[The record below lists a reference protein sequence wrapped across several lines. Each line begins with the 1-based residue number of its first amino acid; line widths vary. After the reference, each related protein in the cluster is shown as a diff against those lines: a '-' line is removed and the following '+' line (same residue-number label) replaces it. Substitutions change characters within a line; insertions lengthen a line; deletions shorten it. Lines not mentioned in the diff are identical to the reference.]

1 MDDYIITNSNAMLIN
16 ELRNINLIIFP
27 DWSNLETAIA
37 EDLTNVLRTLF
48 THPAR
53 QDITLL
59 IYSQSLSDELQD
71 NANSLLFET
80 VLKLS
85 LEEAVSEDLNV
96 GLTGQLNTQEW
107 SIIKSLI
114 NFRIPINNED
124 RYIIQQPEIAEVP
137 RCDLSEIE
145 QPTIYEA
152 ARLESW
158 HRWGDYFADSESPEN
173 AISYYSKYLSQD
185 LRNWHK

>member
-1 MDDYIITNSNAMLIN
+1 MLIN

-59 IYSQSLSDELQD
+59 VDTQNLSDELQD

-85 LEEAVSEDLNV
+85 LEEVV
-96 GLTGQLNTQEW
+96 
-107 SIIKSLI
+107 
-114 NFRIPINNED
+114 
-124 RYIIQQPEIAEVP
+124 
-137 RCDLSEIE
+137 C
-145 QPTIYEA
+145 
-152 ARLESW
+152 
-158 HRWGDYFADSESPEN
+158 ADFS
-173 AISYYSKYLSQD
+173 
-185 LRNWHK
+185 R

>member
-1 MDDYIITNSNAMLIN
+1 MLIN

-27 DWSNLETAIA
+27 DWSNLQTAMPSLREAAPTASFANA

-48 THPAR
+48 THPAI

-85 LEEAVSEDLNV
+85 LEEAVSEDLNA
-96 GLTGQLNTQEW
+96 
-107 SIIKSLI
+107 
-114 NFRIPINNED
+114 
-124 RYIIQQPEIAEVP
+124 IA
-137 RCDLSEIE
+137 
-145 QPTIYEA
+145 
-152 ARLESW
+152 
-158 HRWGDYFADSESPEN
+158 
-173 AISYYSKYLSQD
+173 
-185 LRNWHK
+185 LRD